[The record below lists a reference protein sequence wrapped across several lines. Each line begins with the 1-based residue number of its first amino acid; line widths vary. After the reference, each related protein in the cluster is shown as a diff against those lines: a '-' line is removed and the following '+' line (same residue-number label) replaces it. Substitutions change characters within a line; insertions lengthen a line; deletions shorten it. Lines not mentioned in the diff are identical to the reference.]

1 MKKRFWKEFDEQETL
16 EKIKINIEIRIELI
30 KDTTKRATEKLR
42 IDRTN
47 KLNKIEEV
55 KTVIKEL
62 RIEIKFSELAN
73 DLDTRSIKVSK
84 KHILNIA
91 EYITNGK
98 NRKVKPADLSLK
110 NKCIDYCFELPFGI
124 ISFSS
129 HFSIEAINIISSDVE
144 MNKILAN
151 NLNNL
156 FYYCLNN

>member
-30 KDTTKRATEKLR
+30 KDTTKRATKKLR

-110 NKCIDYCFELPFGI
+110 NKCIDYCFELTFGI

>member
-1 MKKRFWKEFDEQETL
+1 MKKRFWKEFDEQERL